1 MCAKIHGGPYATTK
15 KISFGFIDCDSRINI
30 ICITM
35 AVFESQIYNDS
46 PTFIKIWQSNDLIT
60 LVIAIPLLIFFLFLS
75 YFFFKI
81 AINYNTYYLLKY
93 NDRGFSYLHQP
104 NIKGT
109 TRSMT
114 IQTFEKYYYKPKYYN
129 FPFLYVKAFQLAKNK
144 IEIVYENNRIEK
156 FPVELSQEKTKKG
169 IVLLNSWLDAY
180 NKKNIK

>member
-1 MCAKIHGGPYATTK
+1 MEKILRVEHHK
-15 KISFGFIDCDSRINI
+15 LISALFALFFAM
-30 ICITM
+30 CIT
-35 AVFESQIYNDS
+35 AYGSFNAFVGAFSEN
-46 PTFIKIWQSNDLIT
+46 LIA

-129 FPFLYVKAFQLAKNK
+129 FPFLYVKAFQLANNK